1 MLGCI
6 WLMSFWMVHV
16 YLYALDTFFAEM
28 FPQAIDFGTDG
39 INFFKCFYNIKYI
52 WFYYVCFFQN
62 IDFMLDGSLVFGTNP
77 RFYAYYTVIAD
88 PAFWF
93 ACCYLEISSAFC
105 RLVGKFI
112 TYSRSASSMVDLS
125 SLFIT
130 FLYWFPVMVYSSQ
143 SISGKLM
150 FPHTHMVSLGYLR
163 IHW

>member
-1 MLGCI
+1 
-6 WLMSFWMVHV
+6 
-16 YLYALDTFFAEM
+16 M

-39 INFFKCFYNIKYI
+39 INFFKSFYYIKYI

-93 ACCYLEISSAFC
+93 ACCYLEISKEFC

-150 FPHTHMVSLGYLR
+150 FPHTHMVSLGYLPHTLIMVFAR
-163 IHW
+163 ACA